1 MSLVRR
7 IDTYFC
13 DEPVA
18 DAKCHFTRYLSIS
31 AFWPIS
37 FCAFFFLSLRH
48 FVSCRSITF
57 LHVYSP
63 CSTTNRQ
70 ICDVIARAEISLDTS
85 EENANGLGDVCRT
98 FLRVTIGSMRVF
110 EFLRAI
116 NIARGARVIILFLS
130 CPSASQRLAFTYR
143 ARASY
148 VLMFMCIKYLPKARQ
163 ECV

>member
-1 MSLVRR
+1 MSPSLTPNAILHVIYRFR
-7 IDTYFC
+7 LFGQFRF
-13 DEPVA
+13 A
-18 DAKCHFTRYLSIS
+18 L
-31 AFWPIS
+31 
-37 FCAFFFLSLRH
+37 FFLPLRH

-110 EFLRAI
+110 EFLRVI